1 MTPRRHHL
9 IKGARQC
16 NALSICLLT
25 CLLLIIAGCDDND
38 GPTAPTPPTEPNTAV
53 YSALGA
59 SDAIGAGS
67 SGVCAPFANCPNGMG
82 YVQLIERHLRATQE
96 EVTLVNLGLPGAV
109 LSPEIER
116 LGDDLGRQ
124 IFGNFLEREAPFI
137 LPGSTLVTIFAGAN
151 DTNTIAAAIEAGRS
165 DGELHPYIDRWVDVF
180 ARDAVAVLE
189 RIRDRAPTARIVIAN
204 LPNLAALP
212 YVASR
217 PTEDR
222 QIMQEISVRLTTR
235 AINPLSGRGVLVV
248 DSMCDARSYDPGLY
262 SSDGF
267 HPNDA
272 GYAYFAEIY
281 LAAITSGTTATPP
294 ASCSY
299 MQLVPRL

>member
-1 MTPRRHHL
+1 MTGSRRASW
-9 IKGARQC
+9 IRF
-16 NALSICLLT
+16 LLVS
-25 CLLLIIAGCDDND
+25 LFLVHAGCDDD
-38 GPTAPTPPTEPNTAV
+38 GGPEAPDPPAPNTTV

-59 SDAIGAGS
+59 SDAVGAGS
-67 SGVCAPFANCPNGMG
+67 SRVCVPFADCPDGMG
-82 YVQLIERHLRATQE
+82 YVQLIERQLRSRQD

-116 LGDDLGRQ
+116 LGDDLGRE
-124 IFGNFLEREAPFI
+124 IFANFLEREAPFV
-137 LPGSTLVTIFAGAN
+137 LPESTLVTIFAGAN

-165 DGELHPYIDRWVDVF
+165 NDAVQPYIDRWVDVF
-180 ARDAVAVLE
+180 ARDAVAVLD
-189 RIRDRAPTARIVIAN
+189 RIRSRAPNARIVAAN

-222 QIMQEISVRLTTR
+222 RIIQEIAVKLTTR
-235 AINPLSGRGVLVV
+235 AINPLSGRGVLIV
-248 DSMCDARSYDPGLY
+248 DTMCDARSYNPALY

-272 GYAYFAEIY
+272 GYAYFAEVY
-281 LAAITSGTTATPP
+281 LAAITSGTASTPP

-299 MQLVPRL
+299 MQVVPRL

>member
-1 MTPRRHHL
+1 VT
-9 IKGARQC
+9 GSC
-16 NALSICLLT
+16 SALPIRVLVFLF
-25 CLLLIIAGCDDND
+25 LVIAGCDDND
-38 GPTAPTPPTEPNTAV
+38 GPTAPDPPAEPNTTV

-67 SGVCAPFANCPNGMG
+67 SRVCAPFADCPDGMG
-82 YVQLIERHLRATQE
+82 YVQLIERQLRATQD

-116 LGDDLGRQ
+116 LGDDLGRE
-124 IFGNFLEREAPFI
+124 IFGNFLEREAPFV
-137 LPGSTLVTIFAGAN
+137 LPQSTLVTIFAGAN

-165 DGELHPYIDRWVDVF
+165 DGQPQPYIDRWADVF

-189 RIRDRAPTARIVIAN
+189 RIRGRAPTARIVVAN

-212 YVASR
+212 YVANR

-222 QIMQEISVRLTTR
+222 RIIQEIAVKLTTR

-248 DSMCDARSYDPGLY
+248 DTMCDARSYDPALY

-281 LAAITSGTTATPP
+281 LAVITSGTAPTPP
-294 ASCSY
+294 ASCGY